1 MDNKARVRS
10 LYLLKILYEM
20 TDENHPLTTNEIV
33 RLLEEKYNIK
43 TQRTRIPEDVAALEQ
58 FGYEIG
64 RNRGQSISYYF
75 DRRLF
80 ELPELK
86 LLIDA
91 VESSS
96 FITEKK
102 SSELIQK
109 LTSLASPYKAST
121 LAKISE
127 VGGNPKQ
134 GNEQIYYIIDTINA
148 AIESGCKISYQ
159 YYTYDMFKNRVLRH
173 NGEKYMFTPYD
184 LAWDGK
190 FYYAI
195 GYSEKYHSVSNIRI
209 DRIAHTPE
217 IMAEPGRPLPDG
229 FDLNEYKRT
238 MFRMYNSKRMTVEL
252 VCEASVMDAI
262 IDHFGEDVDI
272 GLVDENTFSVSAETA
287 VSHVFYSWLFG
298 FGGKVRLTEP
308 REAVEQYADMVL
320 EAAKSLHEQL

>member
-1 MDNKARVRS
+1 METDNKLRP
-10 LYLLKILYEM
+10 LYLLKLLYEH
-20 TDENHPLTTNEIV
+20 TDEDHPLNTGTIV
-33 RLLEEKYNIK
+33 ELLDKQYSVK
-43 TQRTRIPEDVAALEQ
+43 TQRTRIPQDIELLEH

-64 RNRGQSISYYF
+64 RYKGQSNSYYL
-75 DRRLF
+75 DHRLF

-102 SSELIQK
+102 SAELIQK

-121 LAKISE
+121 RAKISE
-127 VGGNPKQ
+127 LGGNTKQ
-134 GNEQIYYIIDTINA
+134 GNEHIYYIIDTINA

-159 YYTYDMFKNRVLRH
+159 YYTYDIFKNRVLRH
-173 NGEKYMFTPYD
+173 NGEKYVFSPYD

-195 GYSEKYHSVSNIRI
+195 GYSEKYHSISNIRI

-217 IMAEPGRPLPDG
+217 IMAEPGCPIPED

-238 MFRMYNSKRMTVEL
+238 MFRMYNSERMTVEL
-252 VCEASVMDAI
+252 VCDASVMDAI

-272 GLVDENTFSVSAETA
+272 GLVDENTFSVSTETA

-308 REAVEQYADMVL
+308 REAVEKYADMVL
-320 EAAKSLHEQL
+320 EVAKSLHEQL